1 MSDRTHDDGRKRPPF
16 TGAQERVVDGKGR
29 FNLPARFR
37 SGGATVEDER
47 YVVTIASEK
56 CLALYPRE
64 EWDASFTATLLQGGD
79 EQWRDQIRRLSA
91 QSLDVVPDQQG
102 RVTVPVEILRKVGIS
117 ERIVLVGMGQ
127 YLELW
132 DKQSYGETN
141 PAQEAPSKDF
151 MDTFLRFR
159 R

>member
-1 MSDRTHDDGRKRPPF
+1 MSDQIHDGSRKRSPF
-16 TGAQERVVDGKGR
+16 TGSQERVVDSKGR

-37 SGGATVEDER
+37 AGGATAEDEK
-47 YVVTIASEK
+47 YVVTIATAKS
-56 CLALYPRE
+56 LALYPRE
-64 EWDASFTATLLQGGD
+64 EWDRSFTAALEQGSD
-79 EQWRDQIRRLSA
+79 ENWRDQIRRLSA
-91 QSLDVVPDQQG
+91 QSLDIVPDQQG
-102 RVTVPVEILRKVGIS
+102 RVTVPVETLRKVGIS
-117 ERIVLVGMGQ
+117 DRIVLVGMGQ

-132 DKQSYGETN
+132 DKQAYGETN